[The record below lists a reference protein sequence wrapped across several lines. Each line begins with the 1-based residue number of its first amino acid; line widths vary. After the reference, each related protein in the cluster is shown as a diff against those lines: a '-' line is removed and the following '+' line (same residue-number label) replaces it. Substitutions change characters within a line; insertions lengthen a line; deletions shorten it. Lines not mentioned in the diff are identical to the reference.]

1 MSSGGRGDSPLL
13 SWPTDAPARPE
24 HTPKRA
30 AEQNLVRPSATACDD
45 VRMSTEKKKDLLDEA
60 DRLREGGRPEEA
72 RERLLALTA
81 EYPDDAEV
89 ACRTA
94 WIHDVLGLESEA
106 VPYYER
112 ALANPELSA
121 EDRRGTLLGLGSTY
135 RVLGRYGQGVETLR
149 RGVEEFPDDG
159 AMRTFLAMALFNTGE
174 HDEAMRLL
182 LELTAATSQDPYVQQ
197 YRRAIEHYAKD
208 LHETV

>member
-1 MSSGGRGDSPLL
+1 MER
-13 SWPTDAPARPE
+13 
-24 HTPKRA
+24 
-30 AEQNLVRPSATACDD
+30 NLVRPSGSACDD
-45 VRMSTEKKKDLLDEA
+45 VRMSAEKKKDLLDEA

-94 WIHDVLGLESEA
+94 WIHDALGLESEA

-112 ALANPELSA
+112 ALANPGLSA
-121 EDRRGTLLGLGSTY
+121 QDRRGSLLGLGSTY

>member
-1 MSSGGRGDSPLL
+1 MS
-13 SWPTDAPARPE
+13 A
-24 HTPKRA
+24 
-30 AEQNLVRPSATACDD
+30 
-45 VRMSTEKKKDLLDEA
+45 EKKKDLLDEA
-60 DRLREGGRPEEA
+60 DRLSEGGRPEEA

-94 WIHDVLGLESEA
+94 WIHDALGLESEA

-112 ALANPELSA
+112 ALANPGLSA
-121 EDRRGTLLGLGSTY
+121 QDRRGSLLGLGSTY

>member
-1 MSSGGRGDSPLL
+1 
-13 SWPTDAPARPE
+13 
-24 HTPKRA
+24 
-30 AEQNLVRPSATACDD
+30 
-45 VRMSTEKKKDLLDEA
+45 MSTDEKKDLLDAA
-60 DRLREGGRPEEA
+60 DRLRREGRPEEA

-81 EYPDDAEV
+81 ACPDDAEV
-89 ACRTA
+89 AYRTA

-112 ALANPELSA
+112 ALARPELA
-121 EDRRGTLLGLGSTY
+121 TEDRRGALLGLGSTY
-135 RVLGRYGQGVETLR
+135 RVLGRYGQAVETLR

-159 AMRTFLAMALFNTGE
+159 ALRTFLAMALFNTGE

-182 LELTAATSQDPYVQQ
+182 LELAASTSQDPYVQQ